1 MSLLSSGSMA
11 VNPDVPEAHA
21 LKGWWMDGGAQ
32 ASFNSHTQ
40 AGPSSGGA
48 INRDDMRTI
57 DEVKDAQL
65 GMSDKPDFFSLR
77 ATVMH
82 IKNDNILYPAC
93 PTVGC
98 NKKVTETSDGWK
110 CEKCDRSY
118 EKPEYRSV
126 RPPRIIFVN
135 LVKRRVRP
143 AGTSSRWLSVIIVVR
158 SG

>member
-1 MSLLSSGSMA
+1 LSLLSSGSMA

-32 ASFNSHTQ
+32 TSFSSHSQ
-40 AGPSSGGA
+40 VGPSSGGA
-48 INRDDMRTI
+48 INRDEMRTVN
-57 DEVKDAQL
+57 EVKDAQL

-98 NKKVTETSDGWK
+98 SKKVTETHDGWR

-126 RPPRIIFVN
+126 RLPRIIFVN
-135 LVKRRVRP
+135 PV
-143 AGTSSRWLSVIIVVR
+143 
-158 SG
+158 

>member
-1 MSLLSSGSMA
+1 MA

-32 ASFNSHTQ
+32 TSFSSHTQ
-40 AGPSSGGA
+40 AGSSSGGV
-48 INRDDMRTI
+48 INRDEMRTI
-57 DEVKDAQL
+57 DQVKDAQL
-65 GMSDKPDFFSLR
+65 GMSDKPDFFSVR

-93 PTVGC
+93 PTAGC
-98 NKKVTETSDGWK
+98 NKKVTETGDGWR

-126 RPPRIIFVN
+126 RLPRIIFVN
-135 LVKRRVRP
+135 PVKRRARP

-158 SG
+158 CG